1 MYSFVIK
8 IAKLVN
14 RAVLLDIII
23 PAPGL
28 IKPIVELPTADP
40 APTSISVM
48 INNSF
53 FLFKNLYFF
62 LYYSLSILRDFN
74 KFS

>member
-1 MYSFVIK
+1 MK
-8 IAKLVN
+8 IAILVN
-14 RAVLLDIII
+14 KAVLLEIIM

-28 IKPIVELPTADP
+28 IKLIFEELITEADR
-40 APTSISVM
+40 TNILVI

-53 FLFKNLYFF
+53 LFSDLYFF

-74 KFS
+74 IFS